1 MTECVDRRFIGLMKR
16 VPGINVPAME
26 VSTTRGHLITNT
38 LTRLRISGFD
48 ENFKRFIWPMVMVE
62 TGVKVEAECLAV
74 YKLLA
79 PAPCSVLLEALEAID
94 EESDLVELNI
104 WQYLSALVEESTKQ
118 ASEYLTSKNAPLSFI
133 RGIDGMVRMVRG
145 AMFGGDGLFFSANLP
160 EELTEERL
168 PGEYLL
174 SHAPPQL
181 EMLPFLSSLLY
192 VPHQQMREAPS
203 VRVM

>member
-1 MTECVDRRFIGLMKR
+1 MNECSDPRFLGLMKR
-16 VPGINVPAME
+16 VRGIYVPTME
-26 VSTTRGHLITNT
+26 VSTARERLVTNP
-38 LTRLRISGFD
+38 LRKIGFD
-48 ENFKRFIWPMVMVE
+48 DNFKRFIWPMTAVE
-62 TGVKVEAECLAV
+62 TRDIPAECLAV

-94 EESDLVELNI
+94 EESDLAELNI
-104 WQYLSALVEESTKQ
+104 WQYLSALVEVSTKQ

-192 VPHQQMREAPS
+192 VPPHQMREAPS
-203 VRVM
+203 VLVT

>member
-1 MTECVDRRFIGLMKR
+1 MTECVDRRFTGLMKR

-26 VSTTRGHLITNT
+26 VSTTSGHLFTNT

-79 PAPCSVLLEALEAID
+79 LAPCSVLLEALEAID
-94 EESDLVELNI
+94 EESDLAELNI
-104 WQYLSALVEESTKQ
+104 WQYLSALTESTKQ